1 MAALWCRHF
10 CLGEKM
16 FNEFKQFA
24 MRGNVVDLAVGVI
37 SGGAFG
43 AIVTSFVG
51 DIMMPVIGV
60 LTGGVDF
67 SNLYVLLKAG
77 TEPGPYASLEAA
89 RKAGAVAVAYGT
101 LINTVVNFLIVAAA
115 LFVVVKGM
123 NAARK
128 QEAAAP
134 AAPPAPSDE
143 VVLLKEIR
151 DLLAKR

>member
-1 MAALWCRHF
+1 
-10 CLGEKM
+10 M

-24 MRGNVVDLAVGVI
+24 MRGNVVDLAIGVI
-37 SGGAFG
+37 IGGAFG

-67 SNLYVLLKAG
+67 SNMYVLIKAG
-77 TEPGPYASLEAA
+77 SEAAPYASLDAA
-89 RKAGAVAVAYGT
+89 KKAGAVAVAYGT
-101 LINTVVNFLIVAAA
+101 LINTVVNFLIVAPA

-134 AAPPAPSDE
+134 PAPPAPSDE

>member
-1 MAALWCRHF
+1 
-10 CLGEKM
+10 M
-16 FNEFKQFA
+16 FSEFKQFA
-24 MRGNVVDLAVGVI
+24 MRGNVVDLAIGVI
-37 SGGAFG
+37 IGGAFG

-51 DIMMPVIGV
+51 DIMMPIIGV

-67 SNLYVLLKAG
+67 SNMYVLLREGPQA
-77 TEPGPYASLEAA
+77 GPYASLDAA
-89 RKAGAVAVAYGT
+89 RKAGAVAVAYGA

-123 NAARK
+123 NAAKK

-134 AAPPAPSDE
+134 AAPPAPPED
-143 VVLLKEIR
+143 VVLLREIR

>member
-1 MAALWCRHF
+1 
-10 CLGEKM
+10 M

-24 MRGNVVDLAVGVI
+24 MRGNVVDLAIGVI
-37 SGGAFG
+37 IGGAFG

-67 SNLYVLLKAG
+67 SNMYVLIKAG
-77 TEPGPYASLEAA
+77 SEAAPYASLDAA
-89 RKAGAVAVAYGT
+89 KKAGAVAVAYGT
-101 LINTVVNFLIVAAA
+101 LINTVVNFLIVATA

-134 AAPPAPSDE
+134 PAPPAPSDE

>member
-1 MAALWCRHF
+1 
-10 CLGEKM
+10 M

-24 MRGNVVDLAVGVI
+24 MRGNVVDLAIGVI
-37 SGGAFG
+37 IGGAFG

-51 DIMMPVIGV
+51 DIMMPIIGV

-67 SNLYVLLKAG
+67 SNMYVLLKAG
-77 TEPGPYASLEAA
+77 GEPGPYASLDAA
-89 RKAGAVAVAYGT
+89 KKAGAVVVAYGM
-101 LINTVVNFLIVAAA
+101 LINTAVNFLIVAVA

-123 NAARK
+123 NAAKK

-143 VVLLKEIR
+143 TVLLREIR

>member
-1 MAALWCRHF
+1 
-10 CLGEKM
+10 M

-24 MRGNVVDLAVGVI
+24 MRGNVVDLAIGVI
-37 SGGAFG
+37 IGGAFG

-67 SNLYVLLKAG
+67 SNLYVLLKEGAQA
-77 TEPGPYASLEAA
+77 GPYASLDAA
-89 RKAGAVAVAYGT
+89 KKAGAVVIGYGV
-101 LINTVVNFLIVAAA
+101 LINTIVNFLIVAAA
-115 LFVVVKGM
+115 LFIVVKGM

-134 AAPPAPSDE
+134 PPPPAPSAE
-143 VVLLKEIR
+143 ATLLAEIR

>member
-1 MAALWCRHF
+1 MFQATQERDTA
-10 CLGEKM
+10 M

-24 MRGNVVDLAVGVI
+24 MRGNVVDLAIGVI
-37 SGGAFG
+37 IGGAIG

-51 DIMMPVIGV
+51 DIMMPIIGL

-67 SNLYVLLKAG
+67 SNMYVLLRAG
-77 TEPGPYASLEAA
+77 GEPGPYASLDAA
-89 RKAGAVAVAYGT
+89 RKAGAVVVAYGM
-101 LINTVVNFLIVAAA
+101 LINTAVNFLIVAAA

-123 NAARK
+123 NAAKK

-134 AAPPAPSDE
+134 AAPSAPTAE

>member
-1 MAALWCRHF
+1 
-10 CLGEKM
+10 M

-24 MRGNVVDLAVGVI
+24 MRGNVVDLAIGVI
-37 SGGAFG
+37 IGGAFG

-67 SNLYVLLKAG
+67 SNMYVLLKAG
-77 TEPGPYASLEAA
+77 GEPGPYASLDAA
-89 RKAGAVAVAYGT
+89 RKAGAVVVAYGM
-101 LINTVVNFLIVAAA
+101 LINTAVNFLIVAAA

-123 NAARK
+123 NAAKK

-134 AAPPAPSDE
+134 AAPSAPTAE

>member
-1 MAALWCRHF
+1 
-10 CLGEKM
+10 M

-24 MRGNVVDLAVGVI
+24 MRGNVVDLAIGVI
-37 SGGAFG
+37 IGGAFG

-51 DIMMPVIGV
+51 DIMMPIIGV

-67 SNLYVLLKAG
+67 SNMYVLLKAG
-77 TEPGPYASLEAA
+77 GEPGPYASLDAA
-89 RKAGAVAVAYGT
+89 RKAGAVVVAYGA
-101 LINTVVNFLIVAAA
+101 LINTAVNFLIVATA
-115 LFVVVKGM
+115 LFIVVKGM
-123 NAARK
+123 NAAKK

-134 AAPPAPSDE
+134 AAPSAPTAE

>member
-1 MAALWCRHF
+1 
-10 CLGEKM
+10 M

-24 MRGNVVDLAVGVI
+24 MRGNVVDLAIGVI
-37 SGGAFG
+37 IGGAFG

-51 DIMMPVIGV
+51 DIMMPIIGV

-67 SNLYVLLKAG
+67 SNMYVLLKAG
-77 TEPGPYASLEAA
+77 ADAGPYASLDAA
-89 RKAGAVAVAYGT
+89 KKAGSVVVAYGT
-101 LINTVVNFLIVAAA
+101 LINTVVNFLIVAGA

-123 NAARK
+123 NAAKK

>member
-1 MAALWCRHF
+1 
-10 CLGEKM
+10 M

-24 MRGNVVDLAVGVI
+24 MRGNVVDLAIGVI
-37 SGGAFG
+37 IGGAFG

-67 SNLYVLLKAG
+67 SNMYVLLKAG
-77 TEPGPYASLEAA
+77 GEPGPYASLDAA
-89 RKAGAVAVAYGT
+89 RKAGAVVVAYGA
-101 LINTVVNFLIVAAA
+101 LINTAVNFLIVATA
-115 LFVVVKGM
+115 LFIVVKAM
-123 NAARK
+123 NAAKK

-134 AAPPAPSDE
+134 AAPPAPTDE
-143 VVLLKEIR
+143 VVLLKDIR

>member
-1 MAALWCRHF
+1 
-10 CLGEKM
+10 M

-24 MRGNVVDLAVGVI
+24 MRGNVVDLAIGVI
-37 SGGAFG
+37 IGGAFG

-67 SNLYVLLKAG
+67 SNMYVLLKAG
-77 TEPGPYASLEAA
+77 GEPGPYASLDAA
-89 RKAGAVAVAYGT
+89 RKAGAVVVAYGA
-101 LINTVVNFLIVAAA
+101 LINTAVNFLIVATA
-115 LFVVVKGM
+115 LFIVVKAM
-123 NAARK
+123 NAARRE
-128 QEAAAP
+128 EAAEP
-134 AAPPAPSDE
+134 AAPPAPTDE

>member
-1 MAALWCRHF
+1 
-10 CLGEKM
+10 M

-24 MRGNVVDLAVGVI
+24 MRGNVVDLAIGVI
-37 SGGAFG
+37 IGGAIG

-51 DIMMPVIGV
+51 DIMMPIIGL

-67 SNLYVLLKAG
+67 SNMYVLLRAG
-77 TEPGPYASLEAA
+77 GEPGPYASLDAA
-89 RKAGAVAVAYGT
+89 RKAGAVVVAYGM
-101 LINTVVNFLIVAAA
+101 LINTAVNFLIVAAA

-123 NAARK
+123 NAAKK

-134 AAPPAPSDE
+134 TAPPAPSDE
-143 VVLLKEIR
+143 TVLLREIR

>member
-1 MAALWCRHF
+1 
-10 CLGEKM
+10 M

-37 SGGAFG
+37 IGGAFG

-51 DIMMPVIGV
+51 DIMMPVVGI

-67 SNLYVLLKAG
+67 SNMYVLLREGGQA
-77 TEPGPYASLEAA
+77 GPYASLDAA
-89 RKAGAVAVAYGT
+89 RKAGAVVVAYGM

-123 NAARK
+123 NAAKR

-134 AAPPAPSDE
+134 APPPSTPED
-143 VVLLKEIR
+143 VVLLREIR